1 MSANV
6 FIFILFADRNVEKE
20 FRVQIASAVGGRRG
34 EGAYRKPLL
43 RISRYSA
50 SEMDIFTEMDI
61 FRKCKVF
68 SGVKYKKFLGVFHL
82 LPKDLEREYFDDV
95 QVFALVIGVSEGF
108 LGCCFVM
115 S

>member
-1 MSANV
+1 MSASV

-43 RISRYSA
+43 RISRYSP

-68 SGVKYKKFLGVFHL
+68 FNRCELQKVSWGIPLVTQGSGAGVL
-82 LPKDLEREYFDDV
+82 
-95 QVFALVIGVSEGF
+95 
-108 LGCCFVM
+108 
-115 S
+115 

>member
-1 MSANV
+1 MLDSLVSANV

-61 FRKCKVF
+61 FRKCKVQK
-68 SGVKYKKFLGVFHL
+68 VFLGYTTCYPRIWNGNAL
-82 LPKDLEREYFDDV
+82 IDV
-95 QVFALVIGVSEGF
+95 QVLDSGPW
-108 LGCCFVM
+108 L
-115 S
+115 

>member
-68 SGVKYKKFLGVFHL
+68 SGVKYKKVFLGYSTCYPRIWNGNAL
-82 LPKDLEREYFDDV
+82 IDV
-95 QVFALVIGVSEGF
+95 QVLDSGPW
-108 LGCCFVM
+108 L
-115 S
+115 